1 MSFNLCQWREL
12 SSCQRFLRRSLISL
26 PFPFINSSILCT
38 ISIYIAVSLISSS
51 LTHSQALFLIPLLL
65 IYFTSFNFLS
75 SSFLLLFTFCVLN
88 GHSWGIQ
95 LISSSLLLIYFLSS
109 TALLLKNPFAS
120 SDINDSTIP
129 ALKAQSTCLVIFDV
143 FNKPICHFSLKT
155 VFFFG
160 T

>member
-1 MSFNLCQWREL
+1 MWVV
-12 SSCQRFLRRSLISL
+12 FLPKILEALTLISL
-26 PFPFINSSILCT
+26 PFPFINSSTLRT

-51 LTHSQALFLIPLLL
+51 LTHSLTSIFLTPLLL

-75 SSFLLLFTFCVLN
+75 SSFLLLFTFCVPN